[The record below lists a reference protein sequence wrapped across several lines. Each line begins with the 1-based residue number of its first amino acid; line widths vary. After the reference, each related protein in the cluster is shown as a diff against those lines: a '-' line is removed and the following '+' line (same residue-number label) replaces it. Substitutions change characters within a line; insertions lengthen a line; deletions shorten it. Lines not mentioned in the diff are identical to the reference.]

1 MNNTKDGN
9 LFPVRQPKH
18 KLPRLS
24 PQEAAI
30 WRLADAYGMSPEA
43 AAKIILRLR
52 AQKQATALKKSQD
65 STLN

>member
-18 KLPRLS
+18 KLPRFT

-52 AQKQATALKKSQD
+52 TQKQATAVKKTQD
-65 STLN
+65 STPN